1 MYFAGSTLVAWRR
14 VKTGTASQSPSA
26 PQTLFQAVA
35 VNLVNPGPY
44 LGWSLVLGPLT
55 IEAWRQSYGDAI
67 ALVTSFY
74 VTMVLSLS
82 LIIILFGTTSFLG
95 SQGRS
100 VLMLASSAV
109 LAGIGI
115 YQLVS
120 AFS

>member
-14 VKTGTASQSPSA
+14 KKAGTELEAPSA
-26 PQTLFQAVA
+26 PKTLFQAVA

-55 IEAWRQSYGDAI
+55 IEAWRQSYGHAI
-67 ALVTSFY
+67 TLVTSFY

-82 LIIILFGTTSFLG
+82 LIIVLFGTTSFLG

-100 VLMLASSAV
+100 ILMLASSAA
-109 LAGIGI
+109 LACIGV
-115 YQLVS
+115 YQLLT
-120 AFS
+120 ALN